1 MVKIPNHTLSVLLGK
16 LVPVTGYGRN
26 VENIFRPA
34 STGRIRKIISE
45 RTILREKIKICND
58 FTQAFEGTGFFNKT
72 FPSYGETGTGYNR
85 AINTIMDRAI
95 TGSYPHSRI
104 SYQHVLVSKGLL
116 AGAVNAAAADNEE
129 HNILFNWSDNT
140 GTGTAKATDRV
151 ILVGYFP
158 ALKQVIYSVDAIRKD
173 CRAYLETNTM
183 EGYDAETWI
192 GFISADEKDA
202 ADSRYTGTIYL

>member
-1 MVKIPNHTLSVLLGK
+1 MVRIPNHTLSVLLGK

-26 VENIFRPA
+26 VENIFRQA
-34 STGRIRKIISE
+34 NVGRKRKVISE

-58 FTQAFEGTGFFNKT
+58 FTRAFQGTGLFNKT
-72 FPSYGETGTGYNR
+72 FPSYGETGTGYKK
-85 AINTIMDRAI
+85 AISLIMDQAI

-116 AGAVNAAAADNEE
+116 PGAVKAAAADNEE
-129 HNILFNWSDNT
+129 HNILFSWSDNT
-140 GTGTAKATDRV
+140 GTGNAKATDMV
-151 ILVGYFP
+151 ILVAYFP
-158 ALKQVIYSVDAIRKD
+158 VLRRVIYSMDAIRKD
-173 CRAYLETNTM
+173 CRAHLETNTM
-183 EGYDAETWI
+183 EGHNAETWI